1 MKNKMLPV
9 FGAGA
14 AQRASAVVPLVLEVA
29 VMEPCSAPSP
39 PAAPRR
45 CVLRSADVADAI
57 LRANLLRFNVV
68 EA

>member
-29 VMEPCSAPSP
+29 VMEPRSAPSP
-39 PAAPRR
+39 PAAPRH
-45 CVLRSADVADAI
+45 CELRSADVAGLKRCGATQG
-57 LRANLLRFNVV
+57 
-68 EA
+68 